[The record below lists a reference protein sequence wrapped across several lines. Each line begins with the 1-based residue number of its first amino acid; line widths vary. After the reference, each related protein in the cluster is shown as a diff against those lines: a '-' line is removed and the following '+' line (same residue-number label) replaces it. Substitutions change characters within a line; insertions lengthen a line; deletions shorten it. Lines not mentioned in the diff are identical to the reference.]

1 MLLVCTGE
9 ELQACQH
16 WIWVEIGSV
25 GAAKIKSLDPTRVL
39 TSDEVEWVIHMGDDL
54 FLETAL
60 DVMVGLVSLR
70 AAAIDT

>member
-1 MLLVCTGE
+1 
-9 ELQACQH
+9 
-16 WIWVEIGSV
+16 
-25 GAAKIKSLDPTRVL
+25 VL
-39 TSDEVEWVIHMGDDL
+39 ASDEVEWVIHMGDDL